1 MEKLIDKI
9 VLWLMNI
16 KWQKSHRATIE
27 DEKFVIRMFSRD
39 YYEKNIE

>member
-16 KWQKSHRATIE
+16 KWHKRHSATIE
-27 DEKFVIRMFSRD
+27 NEKFVIRMFSRD
-39 YYEKNIE
+39 YYEKNIK